1 MNVTITPRLLSGT
14 ITPPSSKS
22 QAHRLLIAAA
32 LAEGDSVISNVS
44 LSQDI
49 TATLAC
55 MEALGAKVRWLDEST
70 VALTGIGGVKQRD
83 FPSMDCGESGSTL
96 RFLLPVALAVAGGG
110 EFHGRGRLM
119 QRPQEPYF
127 EIFREKGI
135 AYSRTDDT
143 LAVMGTLT
151 PGTYRLRGD
160 VSSQF
165 ITGLLYALPGLEGD
179 SDIVLTTALESSGY
193 IDMTI
198 DALKQFGVEV
208 RQTETGWQVPGH
220 QRCRCQ
226 DASVE
231 ADYSQ
236 SAFFYAM
243 AGMGS
248 ELTVTG
254 MNPGSRQGDKV
265 ILDYAARLDGPGE
278 VTLDVRECP
287 DLVPALAAR
296 AALRAGETTHIVG
309 AARLR
314 MKESDRLRST
324 TSVLNAMGAEV
335 LEEPESLTIHGK
347 AILRGGVTVDAW
359 NDHRIAMMAAAAA
372 TRCERPVTI
381 TGAQCVSKSYPTFWQ
396 DYEALGGHF
405 ITKEE

>member
-1 MNVTITPRLLSGT
+1 MNITITPRLLSGT
-14 ITPPSSKS
+14 ITPPPSKS

-32 LAEGDSVISNVS
+32 LGQGDSVITNVS

-49 TATLAC
+49 TATLSC
-55 MEALGAKVRWLDEST
+55 MEALGAKVRWLDETT
-70 VALTGIGGVKQRD
+70 VVLTGIGGVKQRD
-83 FPSMDCGESGSTL
+83 IPHMDCGESGSTL
-96 RFLLPVALAVAGGG
+96 RFLIPVALAVAGGG
-110 EFHGRGRLM
+110 EFQGRGRLM

-127 EIFREKGI
+127 ELFREKGI
-135 AYSRTDDT
+135 QYSQQDDT
-143 LAVMGTLT
+143 LTVRGTLR
-151 PGTYRLRGD
+151 PGVYRLRGD

-165 ITGLLYALPGLEGD
+165 ITGLLYALPGLDGD
-179 SDIVLTTALESSGY
+179 SNIVLTTALESSGY

-208 RQTETGWQVPGH
+208 QRTAQGWQVPGN
-220 QRCRCQ
+220 QRCRGR

-248 ELTVTG
+248 ALTVTG
-254 MNPGSRQGDKV
+254 MNPGSHQGDKV
-265 ILDYAARLDGPGE
+265 ILEYEEQLDGAGE

-296 AALRAGETTHIVG
+296 AALRSGETTHIVG
-309 AARLR
+309 AGRLR
-314 MKESDRLRST
+314 IKESDRLQST

-347 AILRGGVTVDAW
+347 ANLRGGVTVDAW

-372 TRCERPVTI
+372 TRCALPVTI
-381 TGAQCVSKSYPTFWQ
+381 TGAQCVNKSYPNFWQ
-396 DYEALGGHF
+396 DYAKLGGAL
-405 ITKEE
+405 EETE